1 MRVALAIGAAILV
14 TIIVAFGL
22 ADALDVPARDAALRL
37 LPARSAT
44 HAIVVAIDEPSLRTI
59 GPWPWPRAR
68 LAELVSRCE
77 GARAVIIDV
86 LLTDAR
92 AGDDELAAAMRRV
105 PVIAVAV
112 LDDRGTW
119 LLPAPLLREVA
130 TAAHGN
136 FEVDHDGILRRLAAT
151 KQNGERALPAVS
163 IEAASRVTGAPVP
176 IGVAIAPGF
185 RTPAHTIPRLSA
197 IELLRDPARSAQLR
211 GKLVFIGPIALAL
224 GDRVLTPTSANQRPD
239 AGVTVHAAATESL
252 IGGDVIRRL
261 PPLASGLLAGIAVF
275 VMLGA
280 SSSRL
285 RRLLLAATFAVI
297 VIIGGGLLL
306 GYAALAIPFATLLLT
321 IGIAAAAI
329 ETSVVAATLRQGH
342 AAASR
347 MESRLGIATAPHPA
361 EVGPRIEGI
370 EVKLAEHREREAEAK
385 RLLAHELRTPLASMR
400 GLTQLLGGF
409 ELTESERQRVASLLE
424 QEAGKLQSMVTALL
438 DLERLAL
445 RDFQASTNV
454 IDLGELVAARVG
466 FLRASTDR
474 PLELAV
480 ARGLEVR
487 ADAPLIE
494 RIVDNLV
501 GNALKYTPAG
511 SAVSIRV
518 RNDARDALLEV
529 EDRGPG
535 IPAAERERMLERFTR
550 GATAA
555 GTEGLGL
562 GLALVGEIARWHG
575 GGVTIDE
582 GEGGGALFRVRFPRA
597 GGS

>member
-1 MRVALAIGAAILV
+1 VKTRIALALGAAVLV
-14 TIIVAFGL
+14 TIVVAYGL

-37 LPARSAT
+37 LPQRRAAHS
-44 HAIVVAIDEPSLRTI
+44 IVVAIDEPSLRTI

-68 LAELVSRCE
+68 LAELVTRCD

-86 LLTDAR
+86 LLTDPR

-105 PVIAVAV
+105 PVIAVSV

-119 LLPAPLLREVA
+119 LLPAPLLRDVA

-151 KQNGERALPAVS
+151 KQNGERALPAVA

-176 IGVAIAPGF
+176 IGVAIAPAF
-185 RTPAHTIPRLSA
+185 RTPAHTIPRISA
-197 IELLRDPARSAQLR
+197 AEVLRGSNAQLR

-252 IGGDVIRRL
+252 IAGDIIRPL
-261 PPLASGLLAGIAVF
+261 PPLASGLIAGIALF
-275 VMLGA
+275 ALQGNE
-280 SSSRL
+280 RR
-285 RRLLLAATFAVI
+285 RRLLIASIFAI
-297 VIIGGGLLL
+297 VILAGGALLL
-306 GYAALAIPFATLLLT
+306 GFASITIPFVTLLLT
-321 IGIAAAAI
+321 IAIATAAI
-329 ETSVVAATLRQGH
+329 ETTIVAATLKQGH

-347 MESRLGIATAPHPA
+347 MESRLGIAPAPRPA
-361 EVGPRIEGI
+361 EVGPRMEGI
-370 EVKLAEHREREAEAK
+370 AEKLAEHREREAEAK

-409 ELTESERQRVASLLE
+409 ELTESERQRVAALLE
-424 QEAGKLQSMVTALL
+424 QEAGKLQSMVNALL

-454 IDLGELVAARVG
+454 IDLGELVAARVA
-466 FLRASTDR
+466 FLRASTER
-474 PLELAV
+474 PLELSA
-480 ARGLEVR
+480 ARGIEVR
-487 ADAPLIE
+487 ADSPLIE

-511 SAVSIRV
+511 TAIHIRV
-518 RNDARDALLEV
+518 RGDARDALLEV

-535 IPAAERERMLERFTR
+535 IAAAERERMLERFTR
-550 GATAA
+550 GATAK
-555 GTEGLGL
+555 GTDGLGL
-562 GLALVGEIARWHG
+562 GLALVVEIARWHG
-575 GGVTIDE
+575 GSVTIDE
-582 GEGGGALFRVRFPRA
+582 GDGGGALFRVRFPRA